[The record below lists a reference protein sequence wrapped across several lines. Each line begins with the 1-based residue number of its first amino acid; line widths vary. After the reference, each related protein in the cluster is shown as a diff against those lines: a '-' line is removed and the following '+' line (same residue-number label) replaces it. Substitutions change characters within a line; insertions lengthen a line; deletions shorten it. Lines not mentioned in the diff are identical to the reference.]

1 MEPAEPN
8 HSTDAANR
16 SPGMAGGLAG
26 GGSICQEPLSR
37 KLRPPRC
44 PPLTDRPQTL
54 PAFALTLA
62 VGAAGGGLF
71 WLLNLPAGWL
81 AGSMLAVTAAALSG
95 VRTWLPNWLRTTVFI
110 LIGVQLGSAVTRQ
123 TVENIGHWP
132 VSMALMAVTVAA
144 VTAVSFVY
152 YRRLAGWPPITA
164 LLGGV
169 PGAFSTVLALADAY
183 NADIAAVAVVQCIR
197 LFFLVA
203 VLPLLM
209 TAIGM
214 HGGAVAA
221 ATAPMSPASLAVMIV
236 AGAAGGIILYRL
248 KVPAGLIFGAAAPAA
263 VLKFSGLADGGL
275 PPGVLAP
282 AYVILGAMIGSRFS
296 EFSLP
301 RLKGLIGVGLG
312 SFVLAFAVAATGAIF
327 ASSLTGISLGL
338 TLIAFA
344 PGGLDTMTILAFA
357 LGLDPTFVAAHQI
370 GRYFL
375 LAFALPMAAMWASRR
390 SA

>member
-1 MEPAEPN
+1 MRR
-8 HSTDAANR
+8 T
-16 SPGMAGGLAG
+16 
-26 GGSICQEPLSR
+26 
-37 KLRPPRC
+37 
-44 PPLTDRPQTL
+44 LTDKPQTI
-54 PAFALTLA
+54 PAFAATLA
-62 VGAAGGGLF
+62 TGAAGGAVF

-95 VRTWLPNWLRTTVFI
+95 VRTWLPNWLRSTVFVLFGI
-110 LIGVQLGSAVTRQ
+110 QLGSTVTRQ
-123 TVENIGHWP
+123 TVEHIGHWP
-132 VSMALMAVTVAA
+132 VSMALMAATVAA

-152 YRRLAGWPPITA
+152 YRRIAGWPPISS

-183 NADIAAVAVVQCIR
+183 KADIAAVAVVQCIR

-203 VLPLLM
+203 VLPLMM
-209 TAIGM
+209 TVVGM
-214 HGGAVAA
+214 HGGAIIVSA
-221 ATAPMSPASLAVMIV
+221 APMSLTSLGLMII
-236 AGAAGGIILYRL
+236 AGAAGGYVLYRL

-263 VLKFSGLADGGL
+263 ILKLTGFAEGAL
-275 PPGVLAP
+275 PSGVLVP
-282 AYVILGAMIGSRFS
+282 AYIILGAMIGSRFS

-301 RLKGLIGVGLG
+301 RLKSLIGVGLG
-312 SFVLAFAVAATGAIF
+312 SFVLAFAVAATGAIV
-327 ASSLTGISLGL
+327 ASWLTGISLAL

-370 GRYFL
+370 GRYFI
-375 LAFALPMAAMWASRR
+375 LAFALPMATMWASRR

>member
-1 MEPAEPN
+1 LTERLR
-8 HSTDAANR
+8 TL
-16 SPGMAGGLAG
+16 AGLVLTLAIGAG
-26 GGSICQEPLSR
+26 GGW
-37 KLRPPRC
+37 
-44 PPLTDRPQTL
+44 
-54 PAFALTLA
+54 
-62 VGAAGGGLF
+62 LF
-71 WLLNLPAGWL
+71 WLLHLPAAWL
-81 AGSMLAVTAAALSG
+81 AGSMLAVTAAALAG

-110 LIGVQLGSAVTRQ
+110 LFGIQLGSTVTPQ
-123 TVENIGHWP
+123 TVAHIGHWP
-132 VSMALMAVTVAA
+132 VSMALMAATVAA
-144 VTAVSFVY
+144 VAVVSFVY

-183 NADIAAVAVVQCIR
+183 RADVAAVAVVQCIR

-203 VLPLLM
+203 VLPLVM
-209 TAIGM
+209 TATGL

-221 ATAPMSPASLAVMIV
+221 AATAPMSLQSLAAMIV
-236 AGAAGGIILYRL
+236 AGAIGGFILYRL

-263 VLKFSGLADGGL
+263 VLKLAGLAEGTLPSGLL
-275 PPGVLAP
+275 VP
-282 AYVILGAMIGSRFS
+282 AYIILGAMIGTRFS

-301 RLKGLIGVGLG
+301 RLKSLIGVGLG
-312 SFVLAFAVAATGAIF
+312 SFVLAFAVASAGALL

-375 LAFALPMAAMWASRR
+375 LAVALPMAAMWASRR
-390 SA
+390 SL